1 MSPLALPPPLSL
13 GTSSVCYVYVVC
25 VFYFSL
31 FFGVNFSVEFCMLH
45 SRTETFLIPSFHFL
59 LRSLIWFCFAFAD
72 CFVFEKWLS
81 HHFYCIFECLSLSI
95 SMYLSPC
102 VCARV
107 CWVFVTKIYALQFT
121 HTHKNTE
128 RGREEESHKKQ
139 SKAFVSR
146 LHRVESEKAS
156 TCGGWHCGNGNAK
169 VLNSQLTKREFR
181 FSMHCIV

>member
-1 MSPLALPPPLSL
+1 MSPLALPPLSL

-25 VFYFSL
+25 FFYFSL

-59 LRSLIWFCFAFAD
+59 LRSLILFCFAFAD

-128 RGREEESHKKQ
+128 REREGESRTKNKAKHLFHAYIEWKAKKPPLVG
-139 SKAFVSR
+139 AGI
-146 LHRVESEKAS
+146 VEMATLK
-156 TCGGWHCGNGNAK
+156 C
-169 VLNSQLTKREFR
+169 LTH
-181 FSMHCIV
+181 S